1 MLNSLE
7 QFMAEFT
14 RTSPLNKV
22 AELSDLQIFDVP
34 LVGVASADDSLFE
47 QLKQPTAVGDHHLL
61 PQEWLPGSTSVISYF
76 LPFTPAVRH
85 SNRQA
90 GLPSTEWLYGRIE
103 GQTFNN
109 ALAQAT
115 AGWLRS
121 QGYQALVPA
130 LDRRFTI
137 INRRSNWSE
146 RHVAFIAGLG
156 TLSLNRSL
164 ITERGS
170 AGRLGSVVTDLP
182 LKPTPRYYKEI
193 EENCTHCG
201 ACIHRCPP
209 QAIDE
214 TGKNHAICSDYLDG
228 VLKQFSPRYGCGK
241 CQTAVPCEDRIP
253 GRQV

>member
-47 QLKQPTAVGDHHLL
+47 QLKQPTAVGDHHLR

-76 LPFTPAVRH
+76 LPFTPAVRQ

-109 ALAQAT
+109 ALAQAA